1 MSHIDRNMTDK
12 SKRNKGRT
20 KLVIND
26 QNVIIMFQE
35 VRVAYLI
42 EGPIVEK

>member
-1 MSHIDRNMTDK
+1 MSHDRNMTDK
-12 SKRNKGRT
+12 SKRNEGRK

-35 VRVAYLI
+35 VIVAYLI
-42 EGPIVEK
+42 EGPTIEK